1 VGIGVGL
8 AVMAGMLRFLY
19 SWSLKP
25 FAIVLVLLLLSVS
38 VWAVFEPNMRSLT
51 GVAWDC
57 GGITTGPVTVPL
69 VLALGIGICRVVGSA
84 GSGTAGFGVVTLAS
98 LFPILT
104 VMMLGIP
111 FLHSVPKPMA
121 EAEFMAARER
131 AEIVRMFE
139 TPEQMTGYVLQNA
152 SPSSQL
158 IYFGGDTAKMISCLQ
173 SLVCDDIKCA
183 RVMGADPGMLR
194 KWALE
199 KGTSIQQAAVFGSVS
214 LVPDTDIKK
223 AELDPRTFGKT
234 VISNTKAACQA
245 IIPLCLFLIFMLI
258 FVLRERLNRY
268 DEVLTGIVFALIG
281 LGLFNIGIE
290 FGLANLGKQVGG
302 LLPSTFKA
310 IPVQD
315 EAKRIQGFDTALVQT
330 AIKPDGERE
339 RFFYTKEHGVYIP
352 LLFDNDKY
360 DPDKHQYLYVP
371 QRGPIAGREGGPAGI
386 VILLLF
392 ALIMGYGA
400 TLAEPAL
407 NALGLTVE
415 ELSVG
420 TFKKRLLMQ
429 SVAIGVGI
437 GIAFGL
443 VKIVYDVP
451 IIYLLIPPYIAA
463 LVLTIFSTEEFVNI
477 GWDSA
482 GVTTGPVTVPLVLAL
497 GLGVGIQMNVVE
509 GFGILAMASVWPILS
524 VLLVGI
530 VIRWRRR
537 MMVKRIIGKQ
547 KEEAAV

>member
-1 VGIGVGL
+1 MQHKHKERIKVSFSQGMNLLLPYIRKKVMEQTRSMAVIAIYLLLFQILILRVAIANASVITLGLLLVIMGLSFFMEGLFIGIMPLGEVIGIKLPQKSNLLVIMIFSFILGFGATLAEPAIGVLRAAGTSVKAWDAPLLYLLLNRYPGYLVGAVGIGVGL

-258 FVLRERLNRY
+258 FVITT
-268 DEVLTGIVFALIG
+268 V
-281 LGLFNIGIE
+281 
-290 FGLANLGKQVGG
+290 LAN
-302 LLPSTFKA
+302 
-310 IPVQD
+310 
-315 EAKRIQGFDTALVQT
+315 
-330 AIKPDGERE
+330 
-339 RFFYTKEHGVYIP
+339 RFGM
-352 LLFDNDKY
+352 
-360 DPDKHQYLYVP
+360 
-371 QRGPIAGREGGPAGI
+371 AGRR
-386 VILLLF
+386 F
-392 ALIMGYGA
+392 
-400 TLAEPAL
+400 
-407 NALGLTVE
+407 
-415 ELSVG
+415 
-420 TFKKRLLMQ
+420 RH
-429 SVAIGVGI
+429 
-437 GIAFGL
+437 
-443 VKIVYDVP
+443 
-451 IIYLLIPPYIAA
+451 
-463 LVLTIFSTEEFVNI
+463 
-477 GWDSA
+477 
-482 GVTTGPVTVPLVLAL
+482 
-497 GLGVGIQMNVVE
+497 
-509 GFGILAMASVWPILS
+509 
-524 VLLVGI
+524 
-530 VIRWRRR
+530 
-537 MMVKRIIGKQ
+537 
-547 KEEAAV
+547 